1 MINISE
7 QINFT
12 SNLERVD
19 MHIESVSRQTGKLR
33 VTFSDIPMS
42 EIEKLEHGSYDVKMK
57 PSNQMWDQETHSD
70 ISYKSKIYLELDEDG
85 TYTFSEEEGVTQ
97 YPDKLE
103 LEGEITLDPN
113 WKENMKEAL
122 KMSAESVR
130 AVYEITVID
139 RGNGEILINGQVVG
153 KSEESA
159 KFNMGVYQD
168 LNQFDLDI
176 DDVAI
181 IIHQLGTFKLLDEEN
196 KEKPVE

>member
-1 MINISE
+1 
-7 QINFT
+7 
-12 SNLERVD
+12 

-57 PSNQMWDQETHSD
+57 PSNQMWDDETYSD
-70 ISYKSKIYLELDEDG
+70 KS
-85 TYTFSEEEGVTQ
+85 
-97 YPDKLE
+97 E
-103 LEGEITLDPN
+103 LEGEITLNLN
-113 WKENMKEAL
+113 WVEEREENEN
-122 KMSAESVR
+122 MSAESVR

-139 RGNGEILINGQVVG
+139 RRNGEILINGKVVG

-196 KEKPVE
+196 KENE